1 MTTRPRIILVAG
13 LLALALMSSCQSA
26 QKSEKE
32 NQKGKST
39 AAPASRTTAET
50 KVVLTPSSV
59 ESKPSTKPSK
69 KASTQKKTGGATT
82 MPVSSPSSP
91 YTEDRLHD
99 LEKGLRRLQS
109 LPSMTQPAKTGTR
122 SRKQRL

>member
-32 NQKGKST
+32 NQEGKST

-50 KVVLTPSSV
+50 KVVLTPMSV
-59 ESKPSTKPSK
+59 ETKPSTQ
-69 KASTQKKTGGATT
+69 ASTQKKTGGATT

-109 LPSMTQPAKTGTR
+109 LPSMTKPAKTGSR

>member
-1 MTTRPRIILVAG
+1 MTTKPSIILVVG
-13 LLALALMSSCQSA
+13 ILALALISSCQSA
-26 QKSEKE
+26 QKSTEQ
-32 NQKGKST
+32 NQEGT
-39 AAPASRTTAET
+39 LTPASSNAAET
-50 KVVLTPSSV
+50 RPSM
-59 ESKPSTKPSK
+59 
-69 KASTQKKTGGATT
+69 QKTTGGATT

-109 LPSMTQPAKTGTR
+109 LPSMTKPSKTATR